1 VLDNIEE
8 TLAIKEAVKRIEKE
22 VTKFTFY
29 KFLGYASVG
38 SLLQIFYTWEVGK
51 YLQEKEKVKAVV
63 KKTSSETIEDL
74 P

>member
-8 TLAIKEAVKRIEKE
+8 TLAMKEAVKRIEKE

-51 YLQEKEKVKAVV
+51 YLQEKVKAVV